1 LKTNYKAFVE
11 LMQTP
16 PYQKMR
22 SYLEHMAKECNER
35 AVQIPV
41 DLDLLDRLNKYKESV
56 LNIQFND
63 SLTIDPVMDRIEKR
77 QARIFAAF
85 QEEDK
90 LEFTREV
97 MDQVQD
103 YAELVKK

>member
-1 LKTNYKAFVE
+1 MTVSA
-11 LMQTP
+11 TAT
-16 PYQKMR
+16 
-22 SYLEHMAKECNER
+22 S
-35 AVQIPV
+35 
-41 DLDLLDRLNKYKESV
+41 
-56 LNIQFND
+56 
-63 SLTIDPVMDRIEKR
+63 VMDRIEKR